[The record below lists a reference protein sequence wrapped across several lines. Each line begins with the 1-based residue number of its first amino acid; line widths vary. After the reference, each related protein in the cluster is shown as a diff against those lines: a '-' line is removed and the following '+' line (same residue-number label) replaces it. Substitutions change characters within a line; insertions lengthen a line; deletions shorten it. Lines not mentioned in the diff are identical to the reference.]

1 MTYFTHK
8 LEIIMKTHRKLFLI
22 YCFIMLVIIIGQQM
36 IDVVF
41 QNEAPEFTL
50 NKLVATF
57 VYLIVGAISLTLVPF
72 PSSGFFLNLN
82 VSTFAEINLLLCF
95 CK

>member
-1 MTYFTHK
+1 MNYFTHK
-8 LEIIMKTHRKLFLI
+8 LEIIMKTHRKLFFI

-57 VYLIVGAISLTLVPF
+57 VYLIVGAISLTLVELKTKKF
-72 PSSGFFLNLN
+72 
-82 VSTFAEINLLLCF
+82 
-95 CK
+95 K